1 MFQRPSRRQFLKSA
15 SMGSAAALGGGLA
28 FLSRLPAVS
37 ADDAVLDPGL
47 VQYSDH
53 IEPLVRLIEE
63 TSRDDLLE
71 RVASRIHGGTTYPEV
86 LAALL
91 LAGVRNVQ
99 PYPSVGFKFHA
110 VLVVNSCHLA
120 SLHGPDEDRWLPIFW
135 AIDHFKSSQA
145 DEAQSSGWRM
155 SAVRESQVPAAEHA
169 PALFIDAMD
178 RWDLEQADAAT
189 AGLVRTAPAE
199 DVFNLFAT
207 YAARDFRSIGHKAI
221 YLANAWRTLQV
232 IGWEYAE
239 PVLRSLASAMLNHEG
254 DPNPA
259 ESDLDAD
266 RPWRNN
272 AEFANSVPPTWLDS
286 TDSSTAGL
294 ELVDALRGATPNEAA
309 QTAVGML
316 AAGANAQ
323 TIWDGVFLGA
333 GEVLM
338 RQPGIVGLHGLTT
351 ANAVHY
357 LWQNVRDE
365 SLRKQMLLQA
375 CSFDVM
381 FRNAAANRGELR
393 DLTLDDVVPAEGIST
408 GPEAIESILA
418 DISSDPMQAAGKVRA
433 YLAAGGDAHE
443 FLDAARIM
451 VFLKG
456 NDAHDYKFASAVL
469 EDFEHVSPAVRD
481 QFLATAVFQLNGSG
495 SRDSD
500 LVERTR
506 AALSNE

>member
-1 MFQRPSRRQFLKSA
+1 MLKHSNRRQFLKATSW
-15 SMGSAAALGGGLA
+15 GSAAALGGGFG
-28 FLSRLPAVS
+28 FLSNLPPVS
-37 ADDAVLDPGL
+37 ADDAVLDRSL
-47 VQYSDH
+47 VQFGDQ
-53 IEPLVRLIEE
+53 IEPLVRLIED
-63 TSRDDLLE
+63 TPRDNLLE
-71 RVASRIHGGTTYPEV
+71 QVAARIHRGTSYPEV

-99 PYPSVGFKFHA
+99 PYPAVGFKFHA
-110 VLVVNSCHLA
+110 VLCINSCHLA

-145 DEAQSSGWRM
+145 DEVERGGWRM
-155 SAVRESQVPAAEHA
+155 PSVNESLVPTAEHA
-169 PALFIDAMD
+169 RAQFVDAMD
-178 RWDLEQADAAT
+178 RWDLELADVAT
-189 AGLVRTAPAE
+189 TGLVRTASAT
-199 DVFNLFAT
+199 DVFNLFAG

-239 PVLRSLASAMLNHEG
+239 PVFRSLSAAMLNHEG

-266 RPWRNN
+266 RPWREHVELVNN
-272 AEFANSVPPTWLDS
+272 IPAAWLD
-286 TDSSTAGL
+286 TGDSYASGV
-294 ELVDALRGATPNEAA
+294 ELVATLRSGSASDAARK
-309 QTAVGML
+309 AVDML

-323 TIWDGVFLGA
+323 SIWDGVFLGA

-357 LWQNVRDE
+357 LWQNAQDE
-365 SLRKQMLLQA
+365 SLRKQLLLQA
-375 CSFDVM
+375 CSFDAL
-381 FRNAAANRGELR
+381 FREAAANRGELR
-393 DLTLDDVVPAEGIST
+393 MLTLDDIVPAEETST
-408 GPEAIESILA
+408 GPEAIEAILA
-418 DISSDPMQAAGKVRA
+418 DISGQPMQAAGKLLA
-433 YLAAGGDAHE
+433 YLYAGGDAHE
-443 FLDAARIM
+443 FLDAARLL

-469 EDFEHVSPAVRD
+469 EDFEHVSPEVRAL
-481 QFLATAVFQLNGSG
+481 FMATAAFQLNGSG
-495 SRDSD
+495 ARDNG

-506 AALSNE
+506 AALGG